1 MARRE
6 GSLDMGQNIEPKLA
20 APLDARNAVPT
31 KADLTAEGNFQFGYN
46 GLRVSVQDEGR
57 VYVLIDRRNP
67 TKEESWRELATAED
81 IEPITE
87 EEIDEIIFGG

>member
-20 APLDARNAVPT
+20 ASLDARKVVTTTAE
-31 KADLTAEGNFQFGYN
+31 LTAEGNFKYGYN
-46 GLRVSVQDEGR
+46 GLRVSVEETGR

-67 TKEESWRELATAED
+67 TKEESWRELATVED

-87 EEIDEIIFGG
+87 EEIDEIIFG